1 MTKSRKVRVAGKSG
15 KTPKK
20 TPSRAKPAVHK
31 FSKAKPR
38 AAAKAEPRQERE
50 RPAPPKGMA
59 ARLAAM
65 AAASAGLQ
73 DEPEVAKPRPGPATV
88 DPFGEV
94 DEPPRPGAHAAHP
107 APHPPAHAPHAHA
120 AHGAHPEPALPRM
133 TPPTPAPPLA
143 PPPRAADPEG
153 VEVVAK
159 GPSKFTLEDLEL
171 LKSAI
176 KVKGGGQVVEG
187 INFEELKWDGEG
199 LLPVVAQDRRTG
211 AVLMLAHTNK
221 ETLEQTL
228 RTKQMTYWSR
238 SRNKVWVKGEESG
251 HVQRLVKIEVDC
263 DKDALLALVD
273 QEGPACHRD
282 TGTCWTDGRAI
293 PISGF
298 LGELDRII
306 SDRAKAPTP
315 DSYVSKLLAEPLAA
329 LKKFVEEANEV
340 TRVLQG
346 KPNPDP
352 LEHEAA
358 DVLFHLLVAC
368 RTKGVGLDKIV
379 TELYARHM
387 ADQVKHH

>member
-1 MTKSRKVRVAGKSG
+1 MAGKAG

-20 TPSRAKPAVHK
+20 ARAHAKPAVHK
-31 FSKAKPR
+31 FSKSKPK
-38 AAAKAEPRQERE
+38 AAAKPEPRPEPKE
-50 RPAPPKGMA
+50 RPAAPKGMA

-65 AAASAGLQ
+65 AAASAAMQ
-73 DEPEVAKPRPGPATV
+73 DEPEVAKSRPGPATV

-94 DEPPRPGAHAAHP
+94 DEPPRPAPAPQHAAH
-107 APHPPAHAPHAHA
+107 ASHSAAHAPV
-120 AHGAHPEPALPRM
+120 PPRM

-143 PPPRAADPEG
+143 PPAREDPDG
-153 VEVVAK
+153 IQVVAK

-176 KVKGGGQVVEG
+176 KVKGGGQVVDG
-187 INFEELKWDGEG
+187 INFEELKLDGEG
-199 LLPVVAQDRRTG
+199 LLPVIAQDRRTG

-228 RTKQMTYWSR
+228 RTRNMTYWSR

-251 HVQRLVKIEVDC
+251 HTQRLVKLTVDC
-263 DKDALLALVD
+263 DSDAILALVD

-282 TGTCWTDGRAI
+282 TGTCWTEERAI
-293 PISGF
+293 PVSGF
-298 LGELDRII
+298 LGELDRLIA
-306 SDRAKAPTP
+306 DTAKTP
-315 DSYVSKLLAEPLAA
+315 RPGSHTSKLLAEPIEA

-346 KPNPDP
+346 KPNKDP

-358 DVLFHLLVAC
+358 DVLYHLLVAC

-387 ADQVKHH
+387 ADQAKHH

>member
-1 MTKSRKVRVAGKSG
+1 GV
-15 KTPKK
+15 
-20 TPSRAKPAVHK
+20 
-31 FSKAKPR
+31 
-38 AAAKAEPRQERE
+38 
-50 RPAPPKGMA
+50 A

-65 AAASAGLQ
+65 TAASASMQ
-73 DEPEVAKPRPGPATV
+73 DEPEMAAPRKGPVTV
-88 DPFGEV
+88 DPFGEAEEPQLPAPRPTAAAAAPRA
-94 DEPPRPGAHAAHP
+94 EPPAV
-107 APHPPAHAPHAHA
+107 PAHR
-120 AHGAHPEPALPRM
+120 E
-133 TPPTPAPPLA
+133 
-143 PPPRAADPEG
+143 ADG
-153 VEVVAK
+153 IEVVAK

-187 INFEELKWDGEG
+187 INFEELKWDAEG

-211 AVLMLAHTNK
+211 AVLMLAHTSR

-228 RTKQMTYWSR
+228 RTKAMTYWSR
-238 SRNKVWVKGEESG
+238 SRGKVWVKGEESG
-251 HVQRLVKIEVDC
+251 HTQRLVRLEVDC
-263 DKDALLALVD
+263 DKDALLAVVD

-282 TGTCWTDGRAI
+282 TGTCWTDARAV
-293 PISGF
+293 PLAGF

-306 SDRAKAPTP
+306 ADRARNPQEG
-315 DSYVSKLLAEPLAA
+315 SYVSSLLAEPLAA
-329 LKKFVEEANEV
+329 LRKFVEEANEA

-368 RTKGVGLDKIV
+368 RTKGVGLDRIV

-387 ADQVKHH
+387 AAQVKR